1 MVRPKHPL
9 RAIAFWALAGA
20 IVFGVLTFYLWHI
33 NENIRLGLETSR
45 IQRELRFL
53 REDVDKLQ
61 TRKTALLALDRVEQ
75 IARRDL
81 KMTDPRDDQF
91 VFEDFEP

>member
-9 RAIAFWALAGA
+9 RTIGAWVLAGGF
-20 IVFGVLTFYLWHI
+20 IFGVLTFYLWHI
-33 NENIRLGLETSR
+33 NENIRLGLETSQR
-45 IQRELRFL
+45 QRELRLL
-53 REDVDKLQ
+53 REDVQKLQ

-81 KMTDPRDDQF
+81 KMTDARDDQF